1 MKESHYTTS
10 RREFLKSIGLAATA
24 LPFVVESAAG
34 RTTRKPKNVIF
45 ILSDDHRY
53 DFMSFLGKPK
63 FLETPNMDRLAR
75 EGAYLKYATVTTSLC
90 SPSRASILT
99 GQYAH
104 RHGVVDNNTRVPK
117 GTRFFPQ
124 DLQKAGWQT
133 AFMGKWHMGHA
144 SDEPRPG
151 FDKWISFRG
160 QGVYY
165 NPTFNID
172 GKRVKREGYVSD
184 LLTDYA
190 LDWIEN
196 GRDSGK
202 PFMLYLSHKAVH
214 AMFEPPKRY
223 LGKYENVKIEY
234 PKNMADTEENYKG
247 KPRWVREQRNSW
259 HGVDYMYH
267 GQMDF
272 DTFYRRYCETL
283 LSVDD
288 SIGRIIKYLEDSH
301 LAEDTLVM
309 YMGDNGF
316 VLGEHGLIDKR
327 HMYEE
332 SMRVPFLAWCPGMI
346 KPPWRGRPGLG
357 PVGVSPSERGQDTN
371 VAHLVDGEKQGQD
384 ALATLVVEELIQ
396 NIDIAPTILDV
407 AGLET
412 PARMDGKSFLPIL
425 QGRKIPWRDA
435 AFYEYY
441 WERNF
446 PQTPTTHGVRTNR
459 YKYIHYHGIWDID
472 ELYDLK
478 EDPAEMHNLI
488 NNPEHQKLIK
498 QLNKRM
504 FDWLEE
510 TDGMLIPLRRDRG
523 TQQNKRN
530 PDKIRK

>member
-1 MKESHYTTS
+1 
-10 RREFLKSIGLAATA
+10 
-24 LPFVVESAAG
+24 
-34 RTTRKPKNVIF
+34 
-45 ILSDDHRY
+45 
-53 DFMSFLGKPK
+53 
-63 FLETPNMDRLAR
+63 
-75 EGAYLKYATVTTSLC
+75 
-90 SPSRASILT
+90 
-99 GQYAH
+99 
-104 RHGVVDNNTRVPK
+104 VPE

-151 FDKWISFRG
+151 FDRWISFRG
-160 QGVYY
+160 QGVYL

-172 GKRVKREGYVSD
+172 GKRVKCEGHVSD

-190 LDWIEN
+190 LDWIKN
-196 GRDSGK
+196 GCDPNK

-214 AMFEPPKRY
+214 AMFEPTERHRGRY
-223 LGKYENVKIEY
+223 KNVKLEY

-272 DTFYRRYCETL
+272 DTFYRQYCETL

-288 SIGRIIKYLEDSH
+288 SIGRIVKYLEDSH

-316 VLGEHGLIDKR
+316 VFGEHGLIDKR

-346 KPPWRGRPGLG
+346 KPGT
-357 PVGVSPSERGQDTN
+357 VI
-371 VAHLVDGEKQGQD
+371 
-384 ALATLVVEELIQ
+384 EELIQ

-407 AGLET
+407 AGIET

-425 QGRKIPWRDA
+425 QGKKIPWRDA

-446 PQTPTTHGVRTNR
+446 PQTPTTHGVRTDR

-478 EDPAEMHNLI
+478 EDPEEMHNLI
-488 NNPEHQKLIK
+488 ESPEHQKLIK
-498 QLNKRM
+498 QLNNRM
-504 FDWLEE
+504 FEWLEK

>member
-1 MKESHYTTS
+1 MKESYKTTN
-10 RREFLKSIGLAATA
+10 RREFLKTLSLTAAA
-24 LPFVVESAAG
+24 LPFAVESAAAQPKSNAG
-34 RTTRKPKNVIF
+34 KKPKNVIF

-53 DFMSFLGKPK
+53 DFMGFLNKPK
-63 FLETPNMDRLAR
+63 FLETPNMDRLVR
-75 EGAYLKYATVTTSLC
+75 EGAYIKYATVTTSLC

-104 RHGVVDNNTRVPK
+104 KHGVVDNNTRVPE

-133 AFMGKWHMGHA
+133 AFIGKWHMGHA

-172 GKRVKREGYVSD
+172 GRQVKHEGYVSD

-196 GRDSGK
+196 GRKRDK

-214 AMFEPPKRY
+214 AMFEPAKRH
-223 LGKYENVKIEY
+223 LGKYQNVQIKY
-234 PKNMADTEENYKG
+234 PQNMADTEENYKG

-267 GQMDF
+267 GQMGF

-288 SIGRIIKYLEDSH
+288 SIGRIINYLEDNH

-327 HMYEE
+327 HVYEE

-346 KPPWRGRPGLG
+346 KPGT
-357 PVGVSPSERGQDTN
+357 VI
-371 VAHLVDGEKQGQD
+371 
-384 ALATLVVEELIQ
+384 EELVQ

-407 AGLET
+407 AGLEI
-412 PARMDGKSFLPIL
+412 PNRMDGKSFLPIL
-425 QGRKIPWRDA
+425 QGKKIPWRDA

-446 PQTPTTHGVRTNR
+446 PQTPTTHGVRTDR

-478 EDPAEMHNLI
+478 EDSREMNNLI
-488 NNPEHQKLIK
+488 DSPEHQKLIK
-498 QLNKRM
+498 QLNDRM
-504 FDWLEE
+504 FDWLEK
-510 TDGMLIPLRRDRG
+510 TDGMLIPLRRDSG
-523 TQQNKRN
+523 TQQDKRN
-530 PDKIRK
+530 PDKIKK

>member
-1 MKESHYTTS
+1 MKESYKITS
-10 RREFLKSIGLAATA
+10 RREFLKTLGLATAT
-24 LPFVVESAAG
+24 LPFAVESAVA
-34 RTTRKPKNVIF
+34 RSSSNPKRKPRNVIF

-53 DFMSFLGKPK
+53 DFMGFLNNPK
-63 FLETPNMDRLAR
+63 FLETPNMDRMAR
-75 EGAYLKYATVTTSLC
+75 EGAYIKNATVSTALC

-104 RHGVVDNNTRVPK
+104 KHGVVDNNTRIPE

-133 AFMGKWHMGHA
+133 ALMGKWHMGHA

-151 FDKWISFRG
+151 FDRWISFRG
-160 QGVYY
+160 QGVYL

-172 GKRVKREGYVSD
+172 GKQVKREGHVSD

-190 LDWIEN
+190 LDWIK
-196 GRDSGK
+196 DDCDPGK

-214 AMFEPPKRY
+214 AMFEPAKRH
-223 LGKYENVKIEY
+223 LGKYENVKLEY
-234 PKNMADTEENYKG
+234 PRSMAYTEENYKG
-247 KPRWVREQRNSW
+247 KPDWVKEQRNSW

-288 SIGRIIKYLEDSH
+288 SIGRVIKYLEDNS

-316 VLGEHGLIDKR
+316 VFGEHGLIDKR

-346 KPPWRGRPGLG
+346 KPGSVIEG
-357 PVGVSPSERGQDTN
+357 
-371 VAHLVDGEKQGQD
+371 
-384 ALATLVVEELIQ
+384 LIQ
-396 NIDIAPTILDV
+396 NIDIAPTILDL
-407 AGLET
+407 AGLEI
-412 PARMDGKSFLPIL
+412 PDRMDGKSFLPIL
-425 QGRKIPWRDA
+425 RGKKTPWRDA

-446 PQTPTTHGVRTNR
+446 PQTPTTHGLRTDR

-478 EDPAEMHNLI
+478 DDPEEMHNLI
-488 NNPEHQKLIK
+488 DSPEHQKLVK
-498 QLNKRM
+498 QLNNRM
-504 FDWLEE
+504 FEWLEK
-510 TDGMLIPLRRDRG
+510 TDGMLIPLRRDSGGR
-523 TQQNKRN
+523 QDKRN

>member
-1 MKESHYTTS
+1 MKESYKTTS
-10 RREFLKSIGLAATA
+10 RREFLKTLGLAAVT
-24 LPFVVESAAG
+24 LPFAVEPALARLSSNSG
-34 RTTRKPKNVIF
+34 RKPRNVIF

-53 DFMSFLGKPK
+53 DFMGFLNKPK

-75 EGAYLKYATVTTSLC
+75 EGAYIKNATVSTALC

-104 RHGVVDNNTRVPK
+104 KHGVVDNNTRVPE

-151 FDKWISFRG
+151 FDRWISFRG
-160 QGVYY
+160 QGVYF

-172 GKRVKREGYVSD
+172 GERVKREGYVSD

-190 LDWIEN
+190 LDWIKN
-196 GRDSGK
+196 DCDRDK

-214 AMFEPPKRY
+214 AMFEPAKRH
-223 LGKYENVKIEY
+223 LGKYENVKLEY
-234 PKNMADTEENYKG
+234 PKSMAYTEENYKG
-247 KPRWVREQRNSW
+247 KPNWVKEQRNSW

-288 SIGRIIKYLEDSH
+288 SIGRVIKYLEDNN

-316 VLGEHGLIDKR
+316 VFGEHGLIDKR

-346 KPPWRGRPGLG
+346 KSGM
-357 PVGVSPSERGQDTN
+357 VI
-371 VAHLVDGEKQGQD
+371 
-384 ALATLVVEELIQ
+384 EELIQ

-412 PARMDGKSFLPIL
+412 PGRMDGKSFLPIL
-425 QGRKIPWRDA
+425 QGKKIPWRDS

-446 PQTPTTHGVRTNR
+446 PQTPTTHGVRTDR

-478 EDPAEMHNLI
+478 EDPEEMHNLI
-488 NNPEHQKLIK
+488 DSPEHQKLVK
-498 QLNKRM
+498 QLNNRM
-504 FDWLEE
+504 FEWLEK
-510 TDGMLIPLRRDRG
+510 TDGMLIPLRRDTGGR
-523 TQQNKRN
+523 QDKRN